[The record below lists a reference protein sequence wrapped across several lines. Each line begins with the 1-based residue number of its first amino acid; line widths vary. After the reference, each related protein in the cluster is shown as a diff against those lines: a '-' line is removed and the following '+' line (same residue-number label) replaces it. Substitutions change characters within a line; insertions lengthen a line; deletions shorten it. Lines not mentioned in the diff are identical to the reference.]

1 MVILTKWDLMD
12 ITEKEVYVEWHDY
25 AYKDDLRAAELLLEK
40 HPRNAIVLGY
50 YAMHNMAKKYLGE
63 VFSIKIP
70 QEDTHSATLQ
80 AFKEKI
86 TREVTRTRIIELMNK
101 AEEEFEIFSTPKPD
115 LLVTMLRHGR
125 SERVAQSYYQS
136 QQEAA
141 RLVQSIKA
149 RQFLDTIV
157 KPFLQ
162 IMEELDV

>member
-1 MVILTKWDLMD
+1 MVNYTKWDLMD
-12 ITEKEVYVEWHDY
+12 VTEKEVYVQWHEY
-25 AYKDDLRAAELLLEK
+25 AYKDDLCSAEMLSEK

-50 YAMHNMAKKYLGE
+50 YAMHNVAKKYLGE

-70 QEDTHSATLQ
+70 QEDTHSVTLQ
-80 AFKEKI
+80 ALKEKI

-101 AEEEFEIFSTPKPD
+101 AEEEFEIFSKPKPD

-141 RLVQSIKA
+141 RLAQSIKA

-162 IMEELDV
+162 IMQELDV